1 MILKIFELQA
11 QTNEAQDQ
19 VELAMLQYILP
30 RLSGMWQ
37 HLDRERGGTILELK
51 NSVQKFFEKN
61 FVHQKKYIKYFDAD
75 LIAFIYK
82 NSTIKDIQYKPKGI
96 RFEYSLSKKN
106 AQKFIS
112 LERSQ

>member
-1 MILKIFELQA
+1 MDKLKSAQEKIQALQALSGLKISDALWVSAFDKKSILK
-11 QTNEAQDQ
+11 
-19 VELAMLQYILP
+19 
-30 RLSGMWQ
+30 
-37 HLDRERGGTILELK
+37 LK

-61 FVHQKKYIKYFDAD
+61 FVHQKKYIKYFNAD

-82 NSTIKDIQYKPKGI
+82 NSTIKDIQYKPKGMQ
-96 RFEYSLSKKN
+96 FEYSLSKKN

>member
-1 MILKIFELQA
+1 MDFKLKSAQEKIKALQA
-11 QTNEAQDQ
+11 LSNQQ
-19 VELAMLQYILP
+19 VSNAIWV
-30 RLSGMWQ
+30 SSWNKKS
-37 HLDRERGGTILELK
+37 ILELK

-61 FVHQKKYIKYFDAD
+61 FVHQKKYIKYFDTD

-82 NSTIKDIQYKPKGI
+82 NSTIKDIQYKPKGMQ
-96 RFEYSLSKKN
+96 FEYSLSKKN